1 MSAKHKILIVEDEKN
16 IRNLVK
22 TILKANGYQVF
33 DATNGS
39 TGMIMFNSHF
49 PDLIILDLGLPDMDG
64 IEFIRTIR
72 QGSQTP
78 IIVLSARHKEGDKVS
93 ALDLGANDYVTKP
106 FGMEELMA
114 RVRATLRNSL
124 IKESGGDFRGVKFT
138 VDNLTIDYDKRRVI
152 IDDEEIHLTQTEYNI
167 VEYLSIHSGRVLIY
181 SDIVKKIW
189 GYSDSG
195 SIKKLQVNMANIR
208 KKLNEKPGE
217 NRYITNE
224 LGVGYRMNSDDN

>member
-22 TILKANGYQVF
+22 TILKANDYQVF

-39 TGMIMFNSHF
+39 TGKIMFNSHC
-49 PDLIILDLGLPDMDG
+49 PDLIILDLGLPDIDG
-64 IEFIRTIR
+64 IEFIKQIR
-72 QGSQTP
+72 QESQTP

-93 ALDLGANDYVTKP
+93 ALDMGANDYVTKP
-106 FGMEELMA
+106 FGMEELLA

-124 IKESGGDFRGVKFT
+124 IQESGGDYKGVKFT
-138 VDNLTIDYDKRRVI
+138 VDNLTIDYDKRRVV
-152 IDDEEIHLTQTEYNI
+152 IDGCEIHLTQTEYNI
-167 VEYLSIHSGRVLIY
+167 VEYLSIHSGRVLTY
-181 SDIVKKIW
+181 ADIVKKIW
-189 GYSDSG
+189 GFSDSG

>member
-22 TILKANGYQVF
+22 TILKANDYQVF

-39 TGMIMFNSHF
+39 TGKIMFNSHC
-49 PDLIILDLGLPDMDG
+49 PDLIILDLGLPDIDG
-64 IEFIRTIR
+64 IEFIKQIR
-72 QGSQTP
+72 QESQTP

-93 ALDLGANDYVTKP
+93 ALDMGANDYVTKP
-106 FGMEELMA
+106 FGMEELLA

-124 IKESGGDFRGVKFT
+124 IQESGGDYKGVKFT
-138 VDNLTIDYDKRRVI
+138 VDNLTIDYDKRRVV
-152 IDDEEIHLTQTEYNI
+152 IDGCEIHLTQTEYNI
-167 VEYLSIHSGRVLIY
+167 VEYLSIHSGRVLTY
-181 SDIVKKIW
+181 ADIVKKIW
-189 GYSDSG
+189 GFSDSG

-208 KKLNEKPGE
+208 KKLNEKLGE

>member
-1 MSAKHKILIVEDEKN
+1 MSAKHKILIIEDEKN

-33 DATNGS
+33 EATSGS
-39 TGMIMFNSHF
+39 TGTIMFNSHC
-49 PDLIILDLGLPDMDG
+49 PDLIILDLGLPDIDG
-64 IEFIRTIR
+64 IEFIKNIR
-72 QGSQTP
+72 QESQTP

-106 FGMEELMA
+106 FGMEELLA
-114 RVRATLRNSL
+114 RVRATLRNNL

-138 VDNLTIDYDKRRVI
+138 VDNLAIDYDKRRVM
-152 IDDEEIHLTQTEYNI
+152 IDNAEIHLTQTEYNI
-167 VEYLSIHSGRVLIY
+167 VEYLSIHAGRVLTY
-181 SDIVKKIW
+181 ADIVKKIW
-189 GYSDSG
+189 GFSDSG

-208 KKLNEKPGE
+208 KKLNERPGE

-224 LGVGYRMNSDDN
+224 LGVGYRMNSDDK

>member
-33 DATNGS
+33 EATSGS
-39 TGMIMFNSHF
+39 TGTIMFNSHC
-49 PDLIILDLGLPDMDG
+49 PDLIILDLGLPDIDG
-64 IEFIRTIR
+64 IEFIKNIR
-72 QGSQTP
+72 KESQTP

-106 FGMEELMA
+106 FGMEELLA
-114 RVRATLRNSL
+114 RVRATLRNNL
-124 IKESGGDFRGVKFT
+124 IKESGGDFKGVKFT
-138 VDNLTIDYDKRRVI
+138 VDNLAIDYDKRRVM
-152 IDDEEIHLTQTEYNI
+152 IDNAEIHLTQTEYNI
-167 VEYLSIHSGRVLIY
+167 VEYLSIHAGRVLTY
-181 SDIVKKIW
+181 ADIVKKIW
-189 GYSDSG
+189 GFSDSG

-208 KKLNEKPGE
+208 KKLNERPGE

>member
-39 TGMIMFNSHF
+39 TGMIMYHSHC

-64 IEFIRTIR
+64 IQFIKEIR
-72 QGSQTP
+72 GESQTP

-106 FGMEELMA
+106 FGMEELLA

-124 IKESGGDFRGVKFT
+124 IKESGGDFKGVKFT
-138 VDNLTIDYDKRRVI
+138 VDNLTIDYDKRRIVI
-152 IDDEEIHLTQTEYNI
+152 DGEEIHLTQTEYNI
-167 VEYLSIHSGRVLIY
+167 VEYLSIHSGRVLTY

-224 LGVGYRMNSDDN
+224 LGVGYRMNSDEG

>member
-33 DATNGS
+33 DATSGD
-39 TGMIMFNSHF
+39 TGIIMFNSHT

-64 IEFIRTIR
+64 VEFIKMIR
-72 QGSQTP
+72 AESHAP
-78 IIVLSARHKEGDKVS
+78 IIVLSARHKESDKVG

-106 FGMEELMA
+106 FGMEELLA
-114 RVRATLRNSL
+114 RVRATLRNTL
-124 IKESGGDFRGVKFT
+124 IKESGGDFKGVKFT
-138 VDNLTIDYDKRRVI
+138 IDDMSIDYDKRRVI
-152 IDDEEIHLTQTEYNI
+152 IDGQEIHLTQTEYNI
-167 VEYLSIHSGRVLIY
+167 VEYLSIHAGRVLTY
-181 SDIVKKIW
+181 SDMVKKIW

-208 KKLNEKPGE
+208 KKLGEKPGE

-224 LGVGYRMNSDDN
+224 LGVGYRMNSNDN

>member
-33 DATNGS
+33 EATSGS
-39 TGMIMFNSHF
+39 TGTIMFNSHC
-49 PDLIILDLGLPDMDG
+49 PDLIILDLGLPDIDG
-64 IEFIRTIR
+64 IEFIKNIR
-72 QGSQTP
+72 KESQTP

-106 FGMEELMA
+106 FGMEELLA

-124 IKESGGDFRGVKFT
+124 IKESGGDYRGVKFT
-138 VDNLTIDYDKRRVI
+138 VDNLAIDYDKRRVM
-152 IDDEEIHLTQTEYNI
+152 IDNAEIHLTQTEYNI
-167 VEYLSIHSGRVLIY
+167 VEYLSIHAGRVLTY
-181 SDIVKKIW
+181 ADIVKKIW
-189 GYSDSG
+189 GFSDSG

-208 KKLNEKPGE
+208 KKLNERPGE

-224 LGVGYRMNSDDN
+224 LGVGYRMNSDDK